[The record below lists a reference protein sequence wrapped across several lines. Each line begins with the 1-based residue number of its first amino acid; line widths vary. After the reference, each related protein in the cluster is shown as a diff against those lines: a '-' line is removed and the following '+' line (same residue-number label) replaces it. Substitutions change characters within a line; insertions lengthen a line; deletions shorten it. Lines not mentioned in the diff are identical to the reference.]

1 MIRQLL
7 AGAGAAGAFAALA
20 ALAGAAQAQDAFPSE
35 PVKVVV
41 PYSAGGG
48 TDRWSRV
55 MASAAIDHFGE
66 PFRVQIREGAG
77 ATIGWRYMLDQE
89 ADGHTVLNAAM
100 TPVITVL
107 QEPNPP
113 FTPED
118 IKMVG
123 FYAFV
128 NVHLMAKPDQPFSDF
143 ESLIEYAKE
152 NPGALTIGGNGV
164 QLMAAANTLSQA
176 GAEVTFVPYSGTS
189 AAVADM
195 LGGAIDAAV
204 VTPTTAVSLIGEAVP
219 VVNFGSEPNSEDIQ
233 NELGEV
239 PWVGDLGYDGF
250 AMPRWLGVHP
260 DTPDERIQA
269 LAEDFESL
277 LGDPS
282 VLALVKRLGEEATWV
297 GPEEA
302 QAQYDRSVKSIR
314 DAISLLE

>member
-1 MIRQLL
+1 MIRHLL
-7 AGAGAAGAFAALA
+7 AGACALTALGALA
-20 ALAGAAQAQDAFPSE
+20 NGVEAQDEFPSE
-35 PVKVVV
+35 PIKVVV

-77 ATIGWRYMLDQE
+77 ATIGWRHMLDQE

-128 NVHLMAKPDQPFSDF
+128 NVHLMVRPDQPFSDF
-143 ESLIEYAKE
+143 DGLIDYAEE

-176 GAEVTFVPYSGTS
+176 GVEVTFVPYSGTS

-204 VTPTTAVSLIGEAVP
+204 VTPTTAISLIGEAVP
-219 VVNFGSEPNSEDIQ
+219 VVNFGSEPNSQDITA
-233 NELGEV
+233 ELGEV
-239 PWVGDLGYDGF
+239 PWVGDLGYEGF

-260 DTPDERIQA
+260 DTPDERVEE
-269 LAEDFESL
+269 LAKGFESL

-282 VLALVKRLGEEATWV
+282 VLALVERLGEEATWV
-297 GPEEA
+297 GPEKA

-314 DAISLLE
+314 GAISLLE

>member
-1 MIRQLL
+1 MIRHGLV
-7 AGAGAAGAFAALA
+7 AIAALS
-20 ALAGAAQAQDAFPSE
+20 ALAITANAQDKFPSE
-35 PVKVVV
+35 PIRLVV

-55 MASAAIDHFGE
+55 MASSAIDHFGE

-77 ATIGWRYMLDQE
+77 ATLGWRYMLDQE

-128 NVHLMAKPDQPFSDF
+128 NVHLMVKPDQPFSDF
-143 ESLIEYAKE
+143 DGLIDYAKE
-152 NPGALTIGGNGV
+152 NPGSLTIGGNGV

-176 GAEVTFVPYSGTS
+176 DVEATFVPYSGTS

-204 VTPTTAVSLIGEAVP
+204 VTPTTAISLLGEAVP
-219 VVNFGSEPNSEDIQ
+219 VVNFGSEPNSQDITA
-233 NELGEV
+233 ELGEV
-239 PWVGDLGYDGF
+239 PWVGDLGYEGF

-260 DTPDERIQA
+260 DTPNERVSQ
-269 LAEDFESL
+269 LAESFEAL
-277 LGDPS
+277 LADPS
-282 VLALVKRLGEEATWV
+282 VLALVERLGEEATWV

-314 DAISLLE
+314 GAISLLE